1 VTAELALNG
10 QLRHALTE
18 GQLDLENLQN
28 LLEDVR
34 LIDVPLDQATLEIA
48 LRRNLE
54 RKAEAFL
61 ENPRDLGA
69 LRKFRD
75 SVAVAK
81 SLPLPLILWSLQNRF
96 WEILQKVYPE
106 MKESGESEWTAAF
119 EQLGDLLS
127 VRV

>member
-1 VTAELALNG
+1 MSS
-10 QLRHALTE
+10 
-18 GQLDLENLQN
+18 LDLAHLTN

-34 LIDVPLDQATLEIA
+34 VMDVPLDHATLEMT

-61 ENPRDLGA
+61 ENPRDLAA
-69 LRKFRD
+69 LRGFRE

-96 WEILQKVYPE
+96 WEILQKALP
-106 MKESGESEWTAAF
+106 
-119 EQLGDLLS
+119 GDEGKGRD
-127 VRV
+127 RVDR